1 MPLIKKEFE
10 GFPGG
15 AVVESLPANAGD
27 TGSSP
32 GLGRFRIPRS
42 NWTREPQLL
51 GLRVFSLYFLQS
63 GHLENCSFW
72 RFIIHLYQKNPAIL
86 CQCFKAE
93 EKCFKVLT
101 SRWCHN
107 TGELNLRD
115 KTIVWLR
122 NQPLGSPGGTVVKN
136 PPANARDTGSIP
148 GPGKSHMPRNNEAHA
163 PQLLSPHATITE
175 ACAPRA
181 RAPQRRAARRN

>member
-1 MPLIKKEFE
+1 MRSPVNFNFLWGRKKSSAPVDKDLCWHQEEPKYFE
-10 GFPGG
+10 
-15 AVVESLPANAGD
+15 VDLSL
-27 TGSSP
+27 SSYFHY
-32 GLGRFRIPRS
+32 L
-42 NWTREPQLL
+42 ELH
-51 GLRVFSLYFLQS
+51 VFSLYFLQS